1 MLCLMLIQSR
11 IVSRHELPAL
21 GCTRRYS
28 WAPCTRGL
36 PWGDNSAT
44 SVFRPATSQMLKRVA
59 ADAIEFR
66 ELYFS
71 MDPRFRDWEH
81 EKTIDQVWQGILSGK
96 TDALEAGDHFR
107 LASIIEVGITVGEV
121 LCEMGWRFIYAPDGH
136 RSSHPKSVRTS
147 RLQGASGIF

>member
-1 MLCLMLIQSR
+1 
-11 IVSRHELPAL
+11 
-21 GCTRRYS
+21 
-28 WAPCTRGL
+28 
-36 PWGDNSAT
+36 
-44 SVFRPATSQMLKRVA
+44 MLKRVA

-81 EKTIDQVWQGILSGK
+81 EKTIDEVWQGILSGK

-136 RSSHPKSVRTS
+136 RSLHPTIRW
-147 RLQGASGIF
+147 